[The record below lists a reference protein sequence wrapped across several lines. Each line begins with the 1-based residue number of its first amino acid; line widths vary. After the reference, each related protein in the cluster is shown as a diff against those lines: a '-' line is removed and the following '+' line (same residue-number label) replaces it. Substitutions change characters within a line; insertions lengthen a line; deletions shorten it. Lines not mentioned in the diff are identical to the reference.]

1 MFDACVGQTYL
12 LGMARSPQQNTR
24 QHARARVDLYVNK
37 VTGDTQHVARVRDLS
52 VGGMYMTK
60 LLEPESEQMEFNV
73 EMQIPGKDEVIWAGV
88 KVVRREEH
96 ADQSVG
102 YGVRFSRLSEADR
115 KAINEYVQQQPFEV
129 TSSTERSN

>member
-1 MFDACVGQTYL
+1 
-12 LGMARSPQQNTR
+12 MARSAQQNTR
-24 QHARARVDLYVNK
+24 QFARARVDLYVNK

-60 LLEPESEQMEFNV
+60 LLEPDSELLEFNV
-73 EMQIPGKDEVIWAGV
+73 EMQIPGREDVIWAGV

-102 YGVRFSRLSEADR
+102 YGVRFSRLSDADR
-115 KAINEYVQQQPFEV
+115 QVINDYVKAQPFEV
-129 TSSTERSN
+129 TSSEERRN